1 MIWSVVLR
9 RTGKGKCWILRN
21 MVEIILILAFCES
34 GCDSVRGITKIQ
46 PLFETRNGPL
56 YLFAYSDSDFIS
68 PHYESVW
75 PKDPT
80 FLPSSILPPSL
91 RPSSLGIEVAD
102 VINLEDTEMSGNL
115 QVTEENIE
123 DIQIVV
129 QERER

>member
-1 MIWSVVLR
+1 MF
-9 RTGKGKCWILRN
+9 
-21 MVEIILILAFCES
+21 AF
-34 GCDSVRGITKIQ
+34 
-46 PLFETRNGPL
+46 
-56 YLFAYSDSDFIS
+56 SDSDFIS

>member
-1 MIWSVVLR
+1 
-9 RTGKGKCWILRN
+9 
-21 MVEIILILAFCES
+21 MVKQTFNNINS
-34 GCDSVRGITKIQ
+34 D
-46 PLFETRNGPL
+46 PL
-56 YLFAYSDSDFIS
+56 YMFAFSDSDFIS

-75 PKDPT
+75 PKDPTFPPT

-102 VINLEDTEMSGNL
+102 VINLEDTDMSGNL

-129 QERER
+129 QER